1 MRDAVAR
8 AHRKSARAILCWIGV
23 LLCVTGVCRAADPES
38 QEALLTAYVDIWNTG
53 ELERLDGLVSSD
65 FQRHAGPDE
74 SCRSRG
80 DLKKLINQTRAT
92 WNHLRITIDDQVTTD
107 DDGAYRGEF
116 YGVHAQVGG
125 VIQFAI
131 MSMVRFEDG
140 LIAEEWIIGNNFLSL
155 MVLGYELV
163 PPGFEIIPASASPED
178 SPPHLAEDESGQ

>member
-1 MRDAVAR
+1 MRDEVAR
-8 AHRKSARAILCWIGV
+8 VRSKTARALLCWSGMM
-23 LLCVTGVCRAADPES
+23 LCVSAVSPASDLES
-38 QEALLTAYVDIWNTG
+38 RGALLTAYVDIWNTG
-53 ELERLDGLVSSD
+53 ELDRLDELVSPD

-116 YGVHAQVGG
+116 YGVHAKVGG

-131 MSMVRFEDG
+131 MSMVRFEEG

-163 PPGFEIIPASASPED
+163 PPGFEIIPPPTSPEEPA
-178 SPPHLAEDESGQ
+178 SHPAENESAL